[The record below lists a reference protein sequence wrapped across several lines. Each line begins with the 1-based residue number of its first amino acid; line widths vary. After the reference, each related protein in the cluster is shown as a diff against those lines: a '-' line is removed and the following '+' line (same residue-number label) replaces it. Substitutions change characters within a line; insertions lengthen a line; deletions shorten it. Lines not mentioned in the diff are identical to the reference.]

1 MPIDTIL
8 FDHDDT
14 LVSTFA
20 VRAKAWGIAVRQ
32 VLGIDV
38 DGGAQLAAAMGE
50 TIERTALRLTSG
62 DEPLSARLVQAY
74 RDVYFPLSDIEI
86 APYPGVTETLATL
99 HRRGVPMA
107 LVTSK
112 IHAGAV
118 RELRRCGL
126 DGYLTVVVGSDD
138 VTAHKPDPEP
148 VLTALKLLGV
158 EPARALML
166 GDTTADLLAARAAG
180 THAAAALWG
189 AQDARSLRALA
200 PTYTLEQ
207 IEDLLAIVDGVP
219 PGV

>member
-14 LVSTFA
+14 LVATFPI
-20 VRAKAWGIAVRQ
+20 RAKAWTIAARR
-32 VLGIDV
+32 VLGVEI
-38 DGGAQLAAAMGE
+38 DGGAHLATAMGE

-99 HRRGVPMA
+99 HERGVRMA

-112 IHAGAV
+112 IHAGAA

-126 DGYLTVVVGSDD
+126 DGYLTVIVGSDD
-138 VTAHKPDPEP
+138 VTSHKPDPQP
-148 VLTALKLLGV
+148 LLAALRLLGAD
-158 EPARALML
+158 PNRALMV

-180 THAAAALWG
+180 TYAAAALWG
-189 AQDARSLRALA
+189 AQDAQSLHALA
-200 PTYTLEQ
+200 PTY
-207 IEDLLAIVDGVP
+207 LLRQAGELLVILDGGP
-219 PGV
+219 PAL